1 MSVVLWYILEHLCLQ
16 WNAIQALSDVQWNI
30 SISLASWVWVIKAPR
45 WQMLLSVML
54 MMTNC
59 IIFCVP
65 IRYLIPSLD
74 RSHAG
79 HYRCIVRNRVGAI
92 MQCSTE
98 VQVACKCFFF
108 SCIYMGNIVFV
119 NAQQVND
126 SDLERA
132 LMKIILYFDPFIAFL
147 RISPVVLIFLL
158 WFIFDMILMSAR
170 YGWFCGGWE
179 VSNCIPGQWC
189 SHSSATDTQLPQAP
203 DHLVQRWS

>member
-1 MSVVLWYILEHLCLQ
+1 VSVVLWYILEHLCLQ

-108 SCIYMGNIVFV
+108 MHLHGEYCLCECTASQWFWFRKGINENNSLFWSFYCISKNFSCGIDISFVIY
-119 NAQQVND
+119 
-126 SDLERA
+126 
-132 LMKIILYFDPFIAFL
+132 
-147 RISPVVLIFLL
+147 L
-158 WFIFDMILMSAR
+158 WYDFNV
-170 YGWFCGGWE
+170 C
-179 VSNCIPGQWC
+179 
-189 SHSSATDTQLPQAP
+189 
-203 DHLVQRWS
+203 